1 MGFIE
6 FLGLL
11 ILVITILTM
20 FFGVIAY
27 FLYKVRERKSKISV
41 EVKYED
47 VLKEEEKEK
56 EKKDGV
62 LVFFTKGK

>member
-1 MGFIE
+1 MGLIE

-47 VLKEEEKEK
+47 VLREEKNEK
-56 EKKDGV
+56 EKKDGA